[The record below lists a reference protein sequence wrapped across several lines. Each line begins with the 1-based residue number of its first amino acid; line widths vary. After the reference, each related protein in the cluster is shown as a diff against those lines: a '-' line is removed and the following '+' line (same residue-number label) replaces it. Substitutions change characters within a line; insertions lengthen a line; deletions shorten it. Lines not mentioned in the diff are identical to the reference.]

1 METSEIELHRLELAY
16 ADLRVVDG
24 RRIARLAADLGGD
37 GQRQPVLVVER
48 DGRFVLIDGYF
59 RVWALQRIGRD
70 TVIAMTLPMSERD
83 ALLFAFRTQTSR
95 RRFALEDGWLLRE
108 LIEKFELRQTDLAAR
123 VGRSPSFVSRRL
135 ALVKE
140 LSEAVQKAVRDGRL
154 GAHAAQ
160 TYLVP
165 LSRGNR
171 DQADRLVVNL
181 GDLQPTTRQV
191 AALYT
196 AWREGDR
203 ETRERIVS
211 HPALFLRATEATDD
225 PCGDDPIAD
234 LVRSIEL
241 ISGSCHGARKRLHAA
256 ELHQL
261 EGAARASITRA
272 FREADLAFGSVR
284 SLLAEEHL
292 DA

>member
-1 METSEIELHRLELAY
+1 MGTSEIELHRLDLAY

-37 GQRQPVLVVER
+37 GQRQPVLVVAR
-48 DGRFVLIDGYF
+48 ADRFVLIDGYY
-59 RVWALQRIGRD
+59 RVWALRRIGRD
-70 TVIAMTLPMSERD
+70 TVTAMTLPMSERD
-83 ALLFAFRTQTSR
+83 ALLFTFRTQTSR

-108 LIEKFELRQTDLAAR
+108 LIEQHALKQVELAVR
-123 VGRSPSFVSRRL
+123 VGRSESFVSRRL
-135 ALVKE
+135 ALVVNLPE
-140 LSEAVQKAVRDGRL
+140 SVQKAVRDGKI
-154 GAHAAQ
+154 GPHAAQ

-171 DQADRLVVNL
+171 DHAERMVANL
-181 GDLQPTTRQV
+181 AALRPTTRQI
-191 AALYT
+191 AKLYA

-211 HPALFLRATEATDD
+211 HPTLFLKAEAAEDLPLKDD
-225 PCGDDPIAD
+225 PVAD
-234 LVRSIEL
+234 LVRAIEG
-241 ISGSCHGARKRLHAA
+241 ICGSCHGARKRLHAA
-256 ELHQL
+256 ELHRL
-261 EGAARASITRA
+261 EGAARAAITRA
-272 FREADLAFGSVR
+272 FREADLALGSVR

>member
-1 METSEIELHRLELAY
+1 MTTAEIELHRLDLAY

-37 GQRQPVLVVER
+37 AQRQPVLVVER
-48 DGRFVLIDGYF
+48 GDRFVLIDGYY

-70 TVIAMTLPMSERD
+70 TVIAMTLPMPERD
-83 ALLFAFRTQTSR
+83 ALLYAFRTASGR

-108 LIEKFELRQTDLAAR
+108 LIEQHALKQVELAVL
-123 VGRSPSFVSRRL
+123 VGRSESFVSRRL
-135 ALVKE
+135 ALVVNLPE
-140 LSEAVQKAVRDGRL
+140 SIQKAVRDGKI
-154 GAHAAQ
+154 GPHAAEKS
-160 TYLVP
+160 LVP
-165 LSRGNR
+165 LARANRGH
-171 DQADRLVVNL
+171 AERLVANL
-181 GDLQPTTRQV
+181 DALRPTTRQI

-211 HPALFLRATEATDD
+211 QPALFLKAEAAEDIPLKDD
-225 PCGDDPIAD
+225 PVSD
-234 LVRSIEL
+234 LVRVIEV
-241 ISGSCHGARKRLHAA
+241 IAGSCHGARKRLHRA
-256 ELHQL
+256 ELHRI
-261 EGAARASITRA
+261 EGAARGSITRA

>member
-1 METSEIELHRLELAY
+1 MTTTEIELHRLDLAY

-48 DGRFVLIDGYF
+48 GDRFVLIDGYY

-70 TVIAMTLPMSERD
+70 TVIAMTLPMPERD

-95 RRFALEDGWLLRE
+95 RRFALEDGWLFRE
-108 LIEKFELRQTDLAAR
+108 LIEQHTMKQTEIALLL
-123 VGRSPSFVSRRL
+123 GRSESFVSRRL
-135 ALVKE
+135 ALVVQ
-140 LSEAVQKAVRDGRL
+140 LPQVAQKAVRDGRI

-171 DQADRLVVNL
+171 DHAERLVVNL
-181 GDLQPTTRQV
+181 AALRPTTRQI
-191 AALYT
+191 ATLYT

-203 ETRERIVS
+203 ETRERIVNN
-211 HPALFLRATEATDD
+211 PTLFLRAEQAAEE
-225 PCGDDPIAD
+225 PPNDDPIAD
-234 LVRSIEL
+234 LVRAIEG
-241 ISGSCHGARKRLHAA
+241 IAGSCHGARKRLHAA
-256 ELHQL
+256 ELHRV